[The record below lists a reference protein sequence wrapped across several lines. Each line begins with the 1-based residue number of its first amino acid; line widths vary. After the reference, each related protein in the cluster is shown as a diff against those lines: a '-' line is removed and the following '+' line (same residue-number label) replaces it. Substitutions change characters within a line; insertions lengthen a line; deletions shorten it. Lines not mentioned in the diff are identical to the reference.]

1 MTLLSKPEQVKHN
14 VRTSHAMRNLWSSD

>member
-14 VRTSHAMRNLWSSD
+14 VRTFHAMRNLWSSE